1 MKKNGTIVASML
13 MIANFFVKIFGLLR
27 EILLAQF
34 YGTSIY
40 TDAYIVANNIPS
52 GLFAAIGTSIA
63 TTFIPMY
70 ARVLKENDEK
80 RANSFALHLIE
91 CLLVICFILTFF
103 GEIFINDFVL
113 LFASGFK
120 NEQLSLAIS
129 FSRVLFPSIFGLALL
144 NVLGAYLQQH
154 GKFVPIAIVPL
165 IGNVL
170 IIISL
175 FVSNALGNINILVWG
190 TLLGNI
196 FQVLFYIPWVVKS
209 GIFGRSRESLLH
221 DKYLLLLLGIIIPV
235 FIGEAVNEIN
245 SIVDRTLVSG
255 LDVGSVSAL
264 NYAYK
269 IINLV
274 IGVFV
279 ASIGTVV
286 FPKLSKLSVEK
297 DTEGLMKYGTN
308 TVVIMMMVLAPIA
321 VSLIVYRQEIVQ
333 LLFERGAFGARSSSL
348 TSGAMACYAI
358 GVIGMGA
365 RDVLTKIFYAKQK
378 TKIPMFNGIFCAIA
392 NIILDIIMIKKIGL
406 YGAAL
411 ATALVAN
418 IGCIILL
425 LKATKLNFID
435 INRIKLPVFK
445 ICISSIILVLV
456 DLIAKYYVDIMFAD
470 EKYVHIMLCG
480 ITGIIGVVIY
490 FLFNHFLKNTS
501 YLKNI

>member
-1 MKKNGTIVASML
+1 MKKNGTIIASML

-52 GLFAAIGTSIA
+52 VLFAAIGTSIA

-70 ARVLKENDEK
+70 ARVLNENDEK
-80 RANSFALHLIE
+80 RANSFAIHLVE
-91 CLLVICFILTFF
+91 CLLVICFVLTLF
-103 GEIFINDFVL
+103 GEFFIKDFVL

-120 NEQLSLAIS
+120 NEQLSLAIR
-129 FSRVLFPSIFGLALL
+129 FSQILFPSIFGLALL

-165 IGNVL
+165 IGNIL
-170 IIISL
+170 IIVSL
-175 FVSNALGNINILVWG
+175 FVSSTIGNIDILVWG

-196 FQVLFYIPWVVKS
+196 LQVLFYIPWVIKT
-209 GIFGRSRESLLH
+209 GIFNRNNVSLLQ
-221 DKYLLLLLGIIIPV
+221 DRYLILLLGIIIPV

-279 ASIGTVV
+279 ASVGTVI
-286 FPKLSKLSVEK
+286 FPKLAKLSAEK
-297 DTEGLMKYGTN
+297 ETVNFTEYGTN
-308 TVVIMMMVLAPIA
+308 TIIAMMIVLLPIA
-321 VSLIVYRQEIVQ
+321 FSLIIYRHEIVQ
-333 LLFERGAFGARSSSL
+333 LLFERGAFDSKSSFL

-358 GVIGMGA
+358 GIVGMGV
-365 RDVLTKIFYAKQK
+365 RDVLTKIFYSRQK
-378 TKIPMFNGIFCAIA
+378 TKIPMINGIFCACV
-392 NIILDIIMIKKIGL
+392 NIVLDIVMIKSMGL
-406 YGAAL
+406 YGAAF

-425 LKATKLNFID
+425 LKAKRLKL
-435 INRIKLPVFK
+435 IKVWEMKAPIIK
-445 ICISSIILVLV
+445 MSISAFAVVVLDVLVKHYLDSILVSSKYMH
-456 DLIAKYYVDIMFAD
+456 IA
-470 EKYVHIMLCG
+470 LCG
-480 ITGIIGVVIY
+480 LSGIVGLLIY
-490 FLFNHFLKNTS
+490 FLLNYLLTNTS

>member
-1 MKKNGTIVASML
+1 MKKNGTIIASML
-13 MIANFFVKIFGLLR
+13 MVANFFVKIFGLLR
-27 EILLAQF
+27 EVLLAQF
-34 YGTSIY
+34 YGTSMY

-52 GLFAAIGTSIA
+52 VLFAAIGTSIA

-80 RANSFALHLIE
+80 RANTFALHLIE
-91 CLLVICFILTFF
+91 CLLVICFALTFL
-103 GEIFINDFVL
+103 GEYFIKDFVL
-113 LFASGFK
+113 IFASGFK
-120 NEQLSLAIS
+120 DEQLSLAIK
-129 FSRVLFPSIFGLALL
+129 FSQILFPSIFGLALL

-154 GKFVPIAIVPL
+154 RKFIPIAIVSL

-175 FVSNALGNINILVWG
+175 FISKFIGNIDILVWG

-196 FQVLFYIPWVVKS
+196 LQVLFYIPWVIKN
-209 GIFGRSRESLLH
+209 GIFKQQKLSLLQ
-221 DKYLLLLLGIIIPV
+221 DKYLLLLIGIIIPV

-255 LDVGSVSAL
+255 LDIGSVSAL

-279 ASIGTVV
+279 ASIGTVI
-286 FPKLSKLSVEK
+286 FPELAKLSAEK
-297 DTEGLMKYGTN
+297 ETEGITKYGTN
-308 TVVIMMMVLAPIA
+308 TVIVMMIVLVPIA
-321 VSLIVYRQEIVQ
+321 FSLIIYRQEIVQ
-333 LLFERGAFGARSSSL
+333 LLFERGAFDSKSSSL

-358 GVIGMGA
+358 GVVGMGV
-365 RDVLTKIFYAKQK
+365 RDVLTKIFYSRQK
-378 TKIPMFNGIFCAIA
+378 TKIPMFNGIFCAGV
-392 NIILDIIMIKKIGL
+392 NIVLDIVMIEKIGL

-425 LKATKLNFID
+425 LKAKKLNLID
-435 INRIKLPVFK
+435 VKSLKAPITK
-445 ICISSIILVLV
+445 ICISSVTVIAL
-456 DLIAKYYVDIMFAD
+456 DLIVKHYLDSLLIDAQYA
-470 EKYVHIMLCG
+470 HIALCG
-480 ITGIIGVVIY
+480 MTGSVGLLIY
-490 FLFNHFLKNTS
+490 FLLNHLLKNTS

>member
-1 MKKNGTIVASML
+1 VKKNGTIIASML

-27 EILLAQF
+27 EVLLAQF
-34 YGTSIY
+34 YGTSMY

-52 GLFAAIGTSIA
+52 VLFAAIGTSIA

-70 ARVLKENDEK
+70 ARVLNENDEK
-80 RANSFALHLIE
+80 CANSFAIHLIK
-91 CLLVICFILTFF
+91 CLLVICFVLTLC
-103 GEIFINDFVL
+103 GEYFIKDFVL
-113 LFASGFK
+113 IFASGFK
-120 NEQLSLAIS
+120 NEQLSLAIR
-129 FSRVLFPSIFGLALL
+129 FSQILFPSIFGLALL

-165 IGNVL
+165 IGNAL

-175 FVSNALGNINILVWG
+175 LVSSSIGNIDILVWG

-196 FQVLFYIPWVVKS
+196 LQVLFYIPWVIKT
-209 GIFGRSRESLLH
+209 GIFKHQKLSLLK
-221 DKYLLLLLGIIIPV
+221 DKYLLMLLGVIIPV

-279 ASIGTVV
+279 ASIGTVI
-286 FPKLSKLSVEK
+286 FPKLAKLSAEK
-297 DTEGLMKYGTN
+297 ETVNLTEYGTN
-308 TVVIMMMVLAPIA
+308 TIIAMLIVLLPIA
-321 VSLIVYRQEIVQ
+321 FSLIIYRQEIVQ
-333 LLFERGAFGARSSSL
+333 LLFERGAFDCKSSSL

-358 GVIGMGA
+358 GIVGMGV
-365 RDVLTKIFYAKQK
+365 RDVLTKIFYSRQK
-378 TKIPMFNGIFCAIA
+378 TKIPMINGIFCACI
-392 NIILDIIMIKKIGL
+392 NIVLDIIMIRRMGL

-418 IGCIILL
+418 IGCVILL
-425 LKATKLNFID
+425 LKARELNL
-435 INRIKLPVFK
+435 INVNKMKSPTIKMG
-445 ICISSIILVLV
+445 ISSIAVIVIDVIVKHYLDVIL
-456 DLIAKYYVDIMFAD
+456 AGTQ
-470 EKYVHIMLCG
+470 YVHITFCG
-480 ITGIIGVVIY
+480 LSGIVGLLVY
-490 FLFNHFLKNTS
+490 FLFNYFLKNTS

>member
-1 MKKNGTIVASML
+1 MKKNGTLIASIL

-27 EILLAQF
+27 EVLLAQF

-52 GLFAAIGTSIA
+52 VLFAAIGTSVA

-70 ARVLKENDEK
+70 ARVLNENDDK
-80 RANSFALHLIE
+80 RANSFAIHLIE
-91 CLLVICFILTFF
+91 CLLVICLILTFF
-103 GEIFINDFVL
+103 GECFIENFVL

-120 NEQLSLAIS
+120 SEQLGLAIK
-129 FSRVLFPSIFGLALL
+129 FSQVLFPSIFGLALL

-154 GKFVPIAIVPL
+154 GKFAPIAIVPL

-175 FVSNALGNINILVWG
+175 FISRTIGNINVLVWG

-196 FQVLFYIPWVVKS
+196 LQVLFYIPWVIKI
-209 GIFGRSRESLLH
+209 GIFKQQKVSLFK

-255 LDVGSVSAL
+255 LDIGSVSAL

-279 ASIGTVV
+279 ASIGTVI
-286 FPKLSKLSVEK
+286 FPKLSRLSAENESKKL
-297 DTEGLMKYGTN
+297 TEYGTD
-308 TVVIMMMVLAPIA
+308 TIIA
-321 VSLIVYRQEIVQ
+321 VLILLVPVAFSLIIYRQEIVQ
-333 LLFERGAFGARSSSL
+333 LLFERGAFDSKSSSL
-348 TSGAMACYAI
+348 TSGAMACYAL
-358 GVIGMGA
+358 GLVGMGV
-365 RDVLTKIFYAKQK
+365 RDVLTKIFYSKQK
-378 TKIPMFNGIFCAIA
+378 TKIPMHNGIFCASV
-392 NIILDIIMIKKIGL
+392 NIVLDIIMIREMGL

-425 LKATKLNFID
+425 IKAKKFNFI
-435 INRIKLPVFK
+435 NIKSLKMPVVK
-445 ICISSIILVLV
+445 ISISSTVVVVLDIIVKQYLDSTLVV
-456 DLIAKYYVDIMFAD
+456 T
-470 EKYVHIMLCG
+470 KYVHIALCG
-480 ITGIIGVVIY
+480 MTGVIGLLIY
-490 FLFNHFLKNTS
+490 FLLNHFLKNTS
-501 YLKNI
+501 YFKNI